1 MLSPE
6 PIRRLCQIL
15 YGLCKARTALRPHSG
30 PHPRPTARP
39 LFHGASSRRQ
49 LFGGPFRDP
58 LEPCASAHGESACKP
73 GSVEG
78 NHSSGIHVAV
88 NLKRPTRKRTRIGAA
103 LSRLRLSRR

>member
-15 YGLCKARTALRPHSG
+15 YGLCKARTALRPHSA
-30 PHPRPTARP
+30 PHRRPSFTARP
-39 LFHGASSRRQ
+39 RAGSSS
-49 LFGGPFRDP
+49 GVPFRDP
-58 LEPCASAHGESACKP
+58 LEPCASAHEESACKP

-103 LSRLRLSRR
+103 LSRLRSSRR